1 MWTVIKSDK
10 KKFSFLKRD
19 LKDKLGQDTI
29 IYSPKILIDKFKKN
43 KKINTEF
50 NLLGDY
56 IFCYHKK
63 LCNPLIINSLK
74 FSRGLKYFLGGFIT
88 SQNEII
94 EFIEGCKKLENKNGY
109 ITQNIFEALV
119 NKKYKFSSGP
129 FTNQIFKII
138 NMQKDKIS
146 ISIGNLK
153 TRINK
158 KEFLFYPV

>member
-1 MWTVIKSDK
+1 MWAIIKSDK
-10 KKFSFLKRD
+10 KKFLFLKKD
-19 LKDKLGQDTI
+19 LKQKLGKDLI
-29 IYSPKILIDKFKKN
+29 IYSPKILVDKFKKN
-43 KKINTEF
+43 KKINCEF

-56 IFCYHKK
+56 VFCYHHKFS
-63 LCNPLIINSLK
+63 NPFTMNVIR
-74 FSRGLKYFLGGFIT
+74 FSRGLKYILDGFIS

-94 EFIEGCKKLENKNGY
+94 EFIENCKKLENNKGY
-109 ITQNIFEALV
+109 ITENIFEILI

-138 NMQKDKIS
+138 SMQKDIIN

-158 KEFLFYPV
+158 KEFLFDPV

>member
-94 EFIEGCKKLENKNGY
+94 EFIEGCKKLENKNGH